1 MNFDALSTNNPFLT
15 VMIGDFNVKSSNWY
29 LKNITSFEGS
39 QIQFFASEFAMSQVI
54 KEPTYILDNSKS
66 GMDLRFKSQ
75 PNMII
80 DSGVHLSLHSNLHHQ
95 KIVCLTY
102 QHQVLLVTVKD
113 NSKREKDHAYL
124 LFFIIGYGMTV
135 LLLNCVKK
143 EMSGDI
149 INILRG
155 FLRNRKQRVVLNGQC
170 SSFVDVCAGVLH

>member
-80 DSGVHLSLHSNLHHQ
+80 DSGVHLYYIPIFTIKKLCDSLTSTKYYSSLL
-95 KIVCLTY
+95 KTIV
-102 QHQVLLVTVKD
+102 
-113 NSKREKDHAYL
+113 NGKRTMHTSY
-124 LFFIIGYGMTV
+124 F
-135 LLLNCVKK
+135 
-143 EMSGDI
+143 S
-149 INILRG
+149 
-155 FLRNRKQRVVLNGQC
+155 
-170 SSFVDVCAGVLH
+170 